1 MPTLTIQLPGLP
13 PVAHVLREET
23 TTVGRMKGSTII
35 LDDASVSLMHAKIT
49 RTKEGEY
56 FLKDL
61 NSTNGTLLNGQVVR
75 EVKLQDLDQICF
87 ADVIAQFHG
96 EEAPRTVQPIVPL
109 MQTPAAKNSPAP
121 FPATAAVAG
130 APQLIQTKAVP
141 EVPAKQRRTSNG
153 PTGSGFNRLTDRAVP
168 ILGGVAALVVVALV
182 VWKLFLS
189 GNQSSDVVENKQ
201 PAATAN
207 DNQGKNSTAGETASG
222 KNSAT
227 KSVATPKVVNPQ
239 IARLLT
245 GLKDADV
252 EERRR
257 AARALQSMGAEA
269 KEATAALTEALKDSD
284 EEVQMLSAFTL
295 VNNKSYD
302 KRTIPILIRSLRHE
316 NATLRQVACLSLA
329 IIPYA
334 PGEKDPVIP
343 ALAAA
348 TANDD
353 NEEVRKAAYSALNL
367 IAPEIIAKA
376 NEK

>member
-23 TTVGRMKGSTII
+23 TTIGRMKGSTIV
-35 LDDASVSLMHAKIT
+35 LDDTSVSLMHAKIT
-49 RTKEGEY
+49 RSKEGEY

-96 EEAPRTVQPIVPL
+96 EESPRAVQPIVPL
-109 MQTPAAKNSPAP
+109 MEMSSAKNPSTRV
-121 FPATAAVAG
+121 PATAAAAG
-130 APQLIQTKAVP
+130 APQLIQTKAATD
-141 EVPAKQRRTSNG
+141 VPARQRRSSHA
-153 PTGSGFNRLTDRAVP
+153 PTGSAFNRLTDRAVP
-168 ILGGVAALVVVALV
+168 VLGGIAVLVVVAIV

-189 GNQSSDVVENKQ
+189 GNPGGDAVENK
-201 PAATAN
+201 PPVETANNPSTKPSGAAATAVTE
-207 DNQGKNSTAGETASG
+207 K
-222 KNSAT
+222 
-227 KSVATPKVVNPQ
+227 KSPPKIVNPT
-239 IARLLT
+239 IARLIT
-245 GLKDADV
+245 GLKDADA

-257 AARALQSMGAEA
+257 AARALQSMGSEA
-269 KEATAALTEALKDSD
+269 KEATIALTEALKDPD
-284 EEVQMLSAFTL
+284 EEVQMLAAFTL
-295 VNNKSYD
+295 VNNKNYD

-329 IIPYA
+329 IIPYEPA
-334 PGEKDPVIP
+334 EKETVIP
-343 ALAAA
+343 ALAAT

-353 NEEVRKAAYSALNL
+353 NEDVRKAAYSALNI
-367 IAPEIIAKA
+367 IAPDILANA